1 MSTCTFIC
9 QNPDFTVRSLSDG
22 TVFQVNRTAMETSD
36 IFSEASISTLF
47 LMFMDNRL
55 LEDMFTCCTADTEQV
70 LDLHESSGN
79 LVVLLRMLHEPPS
92 TPSQKPT
99 DKIEPI
105 DTFDPFDTFDFIEYD
120 PTTVIPLPL
129 LYTLFELADKYALH
143 DNVTKCL
150 KGHLIAHAV
159 AYPLEVYGFAT
170 LHGMEK
176 IASHTSQFV
185 MPLASYSY
193 DEISLIP
200 NVVAYHR
207 LVRLQDL
214 RRKALRNLIL
224 EEDIFP
230 HGKRL
235 FKKALLS

>member
-1 MSTCTFIC
+1 
-9 QNPDFTVRSLSDG
+9 LS
-22 TVFQVNRTAMETSD
+22 
-36 IFSEASISTLF
+36 
-47 LMFMDNRL
+47 
-55 LEDMFTCCTADTEQV
+55 ADTEQV
-70 LDLHESSGN
+70 LDLQESSGN

-92 TPSQKPT
+92 PPSQKPT
-99 DKIEPI
+99 DKFNP
-105 DTFDPFDTFDFIEYD
+105 IEYD

-143 DNVTKCL
+143 DTVTKCL
-150 KGHLIAHAV
+150 EAHLIAHAV

-176 IASHTSQFV
+176 IASHTSQYV
-185 MPLASYSY
+185 MPVATYTY

-200 NVVAYHR
+200 NVVAYHK

-230 HGKRL
+230 HGYGECSSHREQTVASWVRQRNALEGRIESSTDIAAEMGTLRDTLRHCKTCLKACTAAVEMLAYKSNRII
-235 FKKALLS
+235 KKLNQLPVIN